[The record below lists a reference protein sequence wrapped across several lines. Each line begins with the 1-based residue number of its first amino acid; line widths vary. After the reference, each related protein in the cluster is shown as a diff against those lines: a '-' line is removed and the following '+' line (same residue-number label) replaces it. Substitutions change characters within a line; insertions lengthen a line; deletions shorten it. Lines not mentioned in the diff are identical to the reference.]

1 MTIAILSVTTG
12 GRRLAEKIAGV
23 LGNEAVIP
31 AGRATVKTL
40 QEAWTSCEAM
50 ICVMSAGIV
59 VRSVGPLCRDKYTD
73 PCVIVLDEGGR
84 HVISLLSG
92 HLGGGNELARRVAA
106 ITGGE
111 AVITTSSD
119 TLGRTALD
127 LWVAENRL
135 LLRSDRKKMTMTA
148 AKLVN
153 TGSICLYSDEQCAN
167 LPTDFHRVAGPEQAD
182 IILTCRDNQLHD
194 ALYLSPRNLV
204 IGIGCNRGTPAADI
218 EAAVDETCRTH
229 DLHRRSIFG
238 CASIDAKIN
247 EPGLLQYAE
256 KKGLPLHFFSKK
268 QLNRVEG
275 LQISPHAM
283 AAVGAIGVAEPAAM
297 LAAAYGATP
306 GRLLIGK
313 MKWKDVTT
321 AVAAQ
326 NMVFKG

>member
-23 LGNEAVIP
+23 LGDEAVIP
-31 AGRATVKTL
+31 AGRATIETL
-40 QEAWTSCEAM
+40 QEAWTSCEALV
-50 ICVMSAGIV
+50 CVMSAGIV

-73 PCVIVLDEGGR
+73 PCVVVTDEEGR
-84 HVISLLSG
+84 HVISLISG
-92 HLGGGNELARRVAA
+92 HLGGGNELARRIAE

-127 LWVAENRL
+127 LWVEKNRL
-135 LLRSDRKKMTMTA
+135 LLRSDRKKMTTTA

-153 TGSICLYSDEQCAN
+153 TGSIGLYSDDQFSD
-167 LPTDFHRVAGPEQAD
+167 LPADFHRVADPEQAD
-182 IILTCRDNQLHD
+182 IIVTCRDSLPHD

-204 IGIGCNRGTPAADI
+204 IGIGCNRGTPVEDI
-218 EAAVDETCRTH
+218 EAAVDETCRIH

-238 CASIDAKIN
+238 CATIDAKIS
-247 EPGLLQYAE
+247 EPGLLEYAE
-256 KKGLPLHFFSKK
+256 KHDLPLHFFSKE

-275 LQISPHAM
+275 IQISPYAM

-326 NMVFKG
+326 KMVFKG